1 MHTYYIAWE
10 RNETFGQLLEPL
22 VLPVAAIGA
31 SLQVGKAVGLHLPI
45 ISVNNILVIDHEIY

>member
-31 SLQVGKAVGLHLPI
+31 SLQVGKDVGLHLPI
-45 ISVNNILVIDHEIY
+45 TSL